1 MKKFVSGAT
10 CAAGPALM
18 WWADILWVAFPGG
31 GGLGAAAPNY
41 KINVM
46 PVQPDAASDSWSFE
60 RLLVLENETTTE
72 QPSLTYYGGKLWLAW
87 TGTDPAHRLNL
98 MPLTITAD
106 SHLVPGQKIVL
117 DWTAT
122 GGPSLIEYDAKL
134 YLAFSGGGGLG
145 GGKPNGALNI
155 AWSSSGNS
163 WPSSQLTV
171 LNQFHSLLS
180 PSLAILPQRNPPSLL
195 FIAFTGTN
203 HLLYLASFN
212 GPGPSYLQ
220 ELKGGHADYAET
232 SDFAPSLGLYFAS
245 TKSLGDLFYV
255 WTGSGTNR
263 HLYRITSVGSGETIQ
278 EHDAYSETS
287 AFSPGVFGVEALQY
301 VAWAGTDAAHRL
313 NIGELSSL
321 TKIEGP

>member
-1 MKKFVSGAT
+1 MNKFVSGAT
-10 CAAGPALM
+10 CAAGPALT
-18 WWADILWVAFPGG
+18 WWAGILWVAFPGG

-46 PVQPDAASDSWSFE
+46 PVQPDAASDTWSFE

-87 TGTDPAHRLNL
+87 TGTDSAHRLNL

-106 SHLVPGQKIVL
+106 NHLVPGQKIVL
-117 DWTAT
+117 DFTAT
-122 GGPSLIEYDAKL
+122 GGPSLLGLDKL

-145 GGKPNGALNI
+145 GGRPNGELNF
-155 AWSSSGNS
+155 AWSSNGSS

-171 LNQFHSLLS
+171 FSQFHSLLS
-180 PSLAILPQRNPPSLL
+180 PSLAILPQRNPPGLF

-203 HLLYLASFN
+203 HLLYLTPTLA
-212 GPGPSYLQ
+212 PRATYLQ
-220 ELKGGHADYAET
+220 ELKGGQADYAET

-263 HLYRITSVGSGETIQ
+263 HLYRIASVGSGETIQ

-287 AFSPGVFGVEALQY
+287 AFSPGVVGVESLQY

-313 NIGELSSL
+313 NIGEISSL